1 MRELIDEREALLDE
15 TEEEEKK
22 KEEKAAL
29 YYFTAAY
36 MDRLEKFKK
45 KAALDDAWA
54 TRIRNDFFAKM
65 QKEKLL
71 ALAIEYKKHKELLEH
86 YEAAVNNLRNY
97 FELDSDDLL
106 KEQLEEDLSEIKL
119 DRNSFAALSLCA
131 TNEKFDKVCQAMMNK
146 QVEEEVDSEFGF
158 DSLKTIRKSCMEE
171 ACNSLHDY
179 RFGKHERMAKLLAKG
194 LKQGCKFFANAK
206 DDNTAVEMSAYVC
219 EMMHVLKSNP
229 KLIKLSGLSEKQLKI
244 AEGAAALGDDIR
256 KGVMAVELLMAS
268 SIDPSVKLT
277 EQQRRAMIDNAVKMK
292 TAIANKQE
300 LIKEWDVP
308 EKLPVAGMA

>member
-1 MRELIDEREALLDE
+1 MRELIDEREVLLEE

-36 MDRLEKFKK
+36 MDKLEKFKK
-45 KAALDDAWA
+45 KAAMDDAWA
-54 TRIRNDFFAKM
+54 ARMRNDFFARM
-65 QKEKLL
+65 QKERLL
-71 ALAIEYKKHKELLEH
+71 AMAIEYKRNKELLEH
-86 YEAAVNNLRNY
+86 YENAVNKLRDY
-97 FELDSDDLL
+97 FEFDGDDYL
-106 KEQLEEDLSEIKL
+106 KNQLEEDLSDVKL

-131 TNEKFDKVCQAMMNK
+131 ANEKFEKVCHAMMNK
-146 QVEEEVDSEFGF
+146 QVEDEVDSEFGF
-158 DSLKTIRKSCMEE
+158 DSLEAIRKSCMEE

-179 RFGKHERMAKLLAKG
+179 RFGKHERMATLLAKG
-194 LKQGCKFFANAK
+194 LKQSCKFFANAK

-244 AEGAAALGDDIR
+244 AESAAALGDDIR
-256 KGVMAVELLMAS
+256 KGVMAVEVLMAS
-268 SIDPSVKLT
+268 GIDPSVKLT

-300 LIKEWDVP
+300 LTKEWDVP

>member
-1 MRELIDEREALLDE
+1 MRELIDEREALLE
-15 TEEEEKK
+15 ESEEEEKK

-36 MDRLEKFKK
+36 MDKLEEYKK
-45 KAALDDAWA
+45 KVALDDARA

-71 ALAIEYKKHKELLEH
+71 ALAIEYKRHKELLEH
-86 YEAAVNNLRNY
+86 YENAVNNLSEY
-97 FELDSDDLL
+97 FEFDGDDYL
-106 KEQLEEDLSEIKL
+106 KSQLEEDLRDVKL
-119 DRNSFAALSLCA
+119 DKNSFAALSLCA
-131 TNEKFDKVCQAMMNK
+131 ANEKFEKICQVMMHK
-146 QVEEEVDSEFGF
+146 QGAKDDDLQFDV
-158 DSLKTIRKSCMEE
+158 DSLKAIRKNCMEE

-179 RFGKHERMAKLLAKG
+179 RSGKHERMAKLLAKG
-194 LKQGCKFFANAK
+194 LKQSCKFFAKAK
-206 DDNTAVEMSAYVC
+206 DDNTAVEMSAYAC
-219 EMMHVLKSNP
+219 EMMHILKGNP

-244 AEGAAALGDDIR
+244 AESAAALGDDIR